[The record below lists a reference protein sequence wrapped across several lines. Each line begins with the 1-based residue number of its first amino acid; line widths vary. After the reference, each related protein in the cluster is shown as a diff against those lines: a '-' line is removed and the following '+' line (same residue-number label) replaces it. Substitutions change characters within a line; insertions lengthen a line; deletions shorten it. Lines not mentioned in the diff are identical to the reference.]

1 MVDARKVVHLRC
13 VWTTQQ
19 QDDDNRSVLFIV
31 FKVDV

>member
-1 MVDARKVVHLRC
+1 MLDARKEVH